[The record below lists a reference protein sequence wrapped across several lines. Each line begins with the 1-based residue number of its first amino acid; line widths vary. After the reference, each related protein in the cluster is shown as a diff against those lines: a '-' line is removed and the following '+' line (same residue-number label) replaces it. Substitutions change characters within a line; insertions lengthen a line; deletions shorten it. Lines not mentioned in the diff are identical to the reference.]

1 MVGHGHGQD
10 EDNDTHVGDVLRFF
24 DVKMDS
30 IWKDMVARFMIW
42 EPEMCQ
48 LWNCFLSFLN
58 HIRKEKKFRP
68 IWRLSKSNIFFD
80 NL

>member
-10 EDNDTHVGDVLRFF
+10 NDNDTHIGDVLRFF

-42 EPEMCQ
+42 EPEMCK
-48 LWNCFLSFLN
+48 LCNCFISFLN
-58 HIRKEKKFRP
+58 HIIKKFFLG
-68 IWRLSKSNIFFD
+68 LSGGFLKVFFF
-80 NL
+80 